1 MEVLT
6 LQCLAVRKRS
16 HILKQT
22 CGFHLQVLLLKIQ
35 DFYDMVPLSGT
46 KISRNSFQQY
56 QLPNGGNLTVK
67 LCDLICNMLIP
78 LASLKTMI
86 LWS

>member
-1 MEVLT
+1 
-6 LQCLAVRKRS
+6 
-16 HILKQT
+16 
-22 CGFHLQVLLLKIQ
+22 
-35 DFYDMVPLSGT
+35 MVPLSGT
-46 KISRNSFQQY
+46 KISRNNFQQY